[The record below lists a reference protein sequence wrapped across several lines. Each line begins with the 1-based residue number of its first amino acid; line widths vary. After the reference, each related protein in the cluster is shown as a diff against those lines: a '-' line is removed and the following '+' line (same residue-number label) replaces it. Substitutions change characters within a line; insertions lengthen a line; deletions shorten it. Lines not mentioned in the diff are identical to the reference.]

1 MSLAHRKDH
10 KIGRQDWSKQRDERV
25 CVLFEDSDLTL
36 SNKISAK
43 EATKKSH
50 TRVTRRCVSLY
61 TKVPSSYCY

>member
-1 MSLAHRKDH
+1 MSLLTENTTKLAGKTGANRKTNT
-10 KIGRQDWSKQRDERV
+10 

-36 SNKISAK
+36 SNKIPAK